1 MLVRIFLFFLKPV
14 QMHKTLFGNF
24 VVEMSVSLRV
34 SVGSRKVVTIHE
46 FSVECNSTIK
56 YFEQYRRDKSCNYLL
71 LSSRIREPATN
82 FTLNGF

>member
-14 QMHKTLFGNF
+14 QIHKTLFGNF

-46 FSVECNSTIK
+46 FSVECNSRIK
-56 YFEQYRRDKSCNYLL
+56 YLK
-71 LSSRIREPATN
+71 
-82 FTLNGF
+82 